1 MHYICTSIVAI
12 ASLGIT
18 GTGLGEVAFDFT
30 NSGQELGNSISTSV
44 ALGDL
49 DGDGD
54 LDAMVANYGQPNHVW
69 TNTVSGTGV
78 CCAQFG
84 CMVATENLAGFC
96 EGLGGVYI
104 TSGSCED
111 CQPRCIAD
119 IVVNDQV
126 DVHDLMYLLEQWGP
140 CP

>member
-18 GTGLGEVAFDFT
+18 GTGLGQVMSEFT
-30 NSGQELGNSISTSV
+30 DSGQTLGSSDSSSV

-54 LDAMVANYGQPNHVW
+54 LDAMVANYGSNTVW
-69 TNTVSGTGV
+69 TNTVTGAGV

-84 CMVATENLAGFC
+84 CAVSTENLAGYC
-96 EGLGGVYI
+96 EQLGGIYI

-111 CQPRCIAD
+111 CPARCIAD
-119 IVVNDQV
+119 IVVNEHV
-126 DVHDLMYLLEQWGP
+126 DVHDLLYLLGHWGA